1 MTADQG
7 QVFNRGNKAISAL
20 GQGLNKTWFLGVVP
34 QGCAEFVDGF
44 VETTLEID
52 KGVLWP
58 QLSAELVSR
67 HDFARAPQEQHQHL
81 KRLFLEIDL
90 GALPAQLSGSSVK
103 LEETKT
109 DQLR

>member
-1 MTADQG
+1 L
-7 QVFNRGNKAISAL
+7 V
-20 GQGLNKTWFLGVVP
+20 LGVVP
-34 QGCAEFVDGF
+34 QSCAEFVDGL
-44 VETTLEID
+44 VETALEID
-52 KGVLWP
+52 KDVYWP

-67 HDFARAPQEQHQHL
+67 HDFAWPPKEQHQRL